1 MTSIHPRPLPDDQR
15 PVPRMG
21 RQQQLESAAHPVD
34 SSMDNGMLA
43 NAAERN
49 TCVLNTI
56 VYQITLHW
64 LPIAINRIRWL
75 LKPLAQLHAPLM
87 HSFNYTHATHPHT
100 CGWKHTCWR
109 KEHSCQIQ
117 FPVTLITQ
125 SENQWEFGWRQVGQ
139 WAMGI
144 GQWAMGNV
152 HHGATSSIFILLPC
166 ESPCWL
172 I

>member
-15 PVPRMG
+15 PVARMG

-34 SSMDNGMLA
+34 SSMDDGMLA
-43 NAAERN
+43 NVTERN

-56 VYQITLHW
+56 VCQITLHW

-87 HSFNYTHATHPHT
+87 HSFNYTEQHTHTHVAENTSAEERTQLSNPV
-100 CGWKHTCWR
+100 
-109 KEHSCQIQ
+109 SCDPNHPIRE
-117 FPVTLITQ
+117 PVGVWVEA
-125 SENQWEFGWRQVGQ
+125 S

-144 GQWAMGNV
+144 GQWAMGNM
-152 HHGATSSIFILLPC
+152 HHGATSSIFFLLPC